1 MIRFVLAD
9 FNGDTCVDF
18 TTVMRANTPRSDI
31 RESMSADTSTTIVL
45 ADDHPIV
52 REGLRT
58 VLEREPDLA
67 IVGEA
72 RDGAEALQLIERL
85 RPTLLILDV
94 RMPGKSGLEV
104 AREIAR
110 ISPGTRVLIL
120 SMYAAEGY
128 VMEALASGV
137 AGYIVKETDTDNLIP
152 AIRQILKG
160 TRYLSPSVNDRVI
173 DAYLQKTRGETV
185 DPFDTL
191 TARER
196 QVLRLLAE
204 GCTNSDIADH
214 LSISVRTAEHH
225 RANLMRKLR
234 LRGSAE
240 VVAFA
245 KSRGL
250 FPEQDDPPT
259 RK

>member
-1 MIRFVLAD
+1 
-9 FNGDTCVDF
+9 
-18 TTVMRANTPRSDI
+18 
-31 RESMSADTSTTIVL
+31 MSAREATTIVL

-58 VLEREPDLA
+58 VLEREPDLSV
-67 IVGEA
+67 VGEA
-72 RDGAEALQLIERL
+72 SDGSEALHLVERL

-110 ISPGTRVLIL
+110 MCPETRVLIL

-128 VMEALASGV
+128 VTEALASGV
-137 AGYIVKETDTDNLIP
+137 AGYILKETDTGNLIP
-152 AIRQILKG
+152 AIRQIMGG

-173 DAYLQKTRGETV
+173 DAYLQKTRGEAV

-204 GCTNSDIADH
+204 GSTSAVIAER

-225 RANLMRKLR
+225 RASLMRKLR
-234 LRGSAE
+234 LKSSAE
-240 VVAFA
+240 VIEFA
-245 KSRGL
+245 RSHGVVPL
-250 FPEQDDPPT
+250 QD
-259 RK
+259 

>member
-1 MIRFVLAD
+1 MTA
-9 FNGDTCVDF
+9 
-18 TTVMRANTPRSDI
+18 TT
-31 RESMSADTSTTIVL
+31 TTIVL

-58 VLEREPDLA
+58 VLERESDLTV
-67 IVGEA
+67 VGEA
-72 RDGAEALQLIERL
+72 SDGIETVELVERL
-85 RPTLLILDV
+85 KPTILILDI
-94 RMPGKSGLEV
+94 RMPRKSGLEV

-110 ISPGTRVLIL
+110 RSPDTRVLIL
-120 SMYAAEGY
+120 SMYAGEGY

-137 AGYIVKETDTDNLIP
+137 AGYILKETDTGSLVS
-152 AIRQILKG
+152 AIRQIMDG

-173 DAYLQKTRGETV
+173 DAYIQRTKGGTV

-204 GCTNSDIADH
+204 GCNNAHIAER

-225 RANLMRKLR
+225 RANLMRKLK
-234 LRGSAE
+234 LKSIAE
-240 VVAFA
+240 IVAFG
-245 KSRGL
+245 KGHGVVQ
-250 FPEQDDPPT
+250 EQEWSNV
-259 RK
+259 

>member
-1 MIRFVLAD
+1 
-9 FNGDTCVDF
+9 
-18 TTVMRANTPRSDI
+18 MRAV
-31 RESMSADTSTTIVL
+31 SAGATTIVL
-45 ADDHPIV
+45 VDDHPIV

-58 VLEREPDLA
+58 VLEREPDLSV
-67 IVGEA
+67 VGEA
-72 RDGAEALQLIERL
+72 SDGIEALQLVERL

-104 AREIAR
+104 AREVAR
-110 ISPGTRVLIL
+110 SSPETRVLVL

-128 VMEALASGV
+128 VMEALASGA
-137 AGYIVKETDTDNLIP
+137 AGYILKETDTGNLIP
-152 AIRQILKG
+152 AIRQIMGG
-160 TRYLSPSVNDRVI
+160 TRYLSPTVNDLVI

-204 GCTNSDIADH
+204 GCNSADIAAQ

-225 RANLMRKLR
+225 RARLMRKLR
-234 LRGSAE
+234 LKSGAE
-240 VVAFA
+240 VVEFA
-245 KSRGL
+245 KGRGIV
-250 FPEQDDPPT
+250 PQKE
-259 RK
+259 

>member
-1 MIRFVLAD
+1 MS
-9 FNGDTCVDF
+9 
-18 TTVMRANTPRSDI
+18 PR
-31 RESMSADTSTTIVL
+31 EPTTIVL
-45 ADDHPIV
+45 VDDHPIV

-58 VLEREPDLA
+58 VLEREPDLSV
-67 IVGEA
+67 VGEA
-72 RDGAEALQLIERL
+72 SDGAEALQLVERL

-110 ISPGTRVLIL
+110 ICPETRVLIL

-128 VMEALASGV
+128 VTEALASGA
-137 AGYIVKETDTDNLIP
+137 AGYILKETDTGNLIP
-152 AIRQILKG
+152 AIRQIMGG

-173 DAYLQKTRGETV
+173 DAYLQKTRAEAV

-204 GCTNSDIADH
+204 GCTSAVIAER

-225 RANLMRKLR
+225 RASLMRKLR
-234 LRGSAE
+234 LKSSAE
-240 VVAFA
+240 LIAFA
-245 KSRGL
+245 RSHGIVPL
-250 FPEQDDPPT
+250 QD
-259 RK
+259 

>member
-1 MIRFVLAD
+1 
-9 FNGDTCVDF
+9 
-18 TTVMRANTPRSDI
+18 
-31 RESMSADTSTTIVL
+31 MSATTPTTIVL
-45 ADDHPIV
+45 VDDHPIV

-58 VLEREPDLA
+58 VLEREPDLSV
-67 IVGEA
+67 VGEA
-72 RDGAEALQLIERL
+72 SDGLEALQLVERL

-94 RMPGKSGLEV
+94 RMPRKSGLEV

-110 ISPGTRVLIL
+110 SSPETRVLIL

-137 AGYIVKETDTDNLIP
+137 AGYILKETDTGNLIP
-152 AIRQILKG
+152 AIRQIMGG

-204 GCTNSDIADH
+204 SCTNADIAER

-225 RANLMRKLR
+225 RASLMRKLR
-234 LRGSAE
+234 LKSSAE
-240 VVAFA
+240 VIAFA
-245 KSRGL
+245 KSRGVVPL
-250 FPEQDDPPT
+250 QE
-259 RK
+259 

>member
-1 MIRFVLAD
+1 
-9 FNGDTCVDF
+9 
-18 TTVMRANTPRSDI
+18 
-31 RESMSADTSTTIVL
+31 MSAATTTIVL

-67 IVGEA
+67 VVGEA
-72 RDGAEALQLIERL
+72 SDGIETLELVERL
-85 RPTLLILDV
+85 KPALLILDV

-104 AREIAR
+104 AREIAQS
-110 ISPGTRVLIL
+110 SPQTRVLVL

-137 AGYIVKETDTDNLIP
+137 AGYILKETDTGNLIP
-152 AIRQILKG
+152 AIRQILG
-160 TRYLSPSVNDRVI
+160 GRRYLSPAVNDHVI
-173 DAYLQKTRGETV
+173 DVYVQKTHGGTV

-191 TARER
+191 TVRER
-196 QVLRLLAE
+196 QVLRLLVE
-204 GCTNSDIADH
+204 GCTNADISQR

-234 LRGSAE
+234 LKSSAE
-240 VVAFA
+240 VIALG
-245 KSRGL
+245 KSRGVVPL
-250 FPEQDDPPT
+250 QE
-259 RK
+259 

>member
-1 MIRFVLAD
+1 
-9 FNGDTCVDF
+9 
-18 TTVMRANTPRSDI
+18 
-31 RESMSADTSTTIVL
+31 MSAATTTIVL

-67 IVGEA
+67 VVGEA
-72 RDGAEALQLIERL
+72 SDGMETLELVERL
-85 RPTLLILDV
+85 KPALLILDV

-104 AREIAR
+104 AREIAQS
-110 ISPGTRVLIL
+110 SPKTRVLVL

-137 AGYIVKETDTDNLIP
+137 AGYILKETDTGNLIP
-152 AIRQILKG
+152 AIRQILG
-160 TRYLSPSVNDRVI
+160 GRRYLSPAVNDHVI
-173 DAYLQKTRGETV
+173 DVYVQKTHGGMV

-191 TARER
+191 TVRER
-196 QVLRLLAE
+196 QVLRLLVE
-204 GCTNSDIADH
+204 GCTNADISQR

-234 LRGSAE
+234 LKSSAE
-240 VVAFA
+240 VIALG
-245 KSRGL
+245 KSRGVVPL
-250 FPEQDDPPT
+250 QE
-259 RK
+259 

>member
-1 MIRFVLAD
+1 
-9 FNGDTCVDF
+9 
-18 TTVMRANTPRSDI
+18 
-31 RESMSADTSTTIVL
+31 MSASTPTTIVL
-45 ADDHPIV
+45 VDDHPIV

-58 VLEREPDLA
+58 VLEREPDLSV
-67 IVGEA
+67 VGEA
-72 RDGAEALQLIERL
+72 SDGLEALQLVERL

-110 ISPGTRVLIL
+110 SSPETRVLIL

-128 VMEALASGV
+128 VTEALASGV
-137 AGYIVKETDTDNLIP
+137 AGYILKETDTGNLIP
-152 AIRQILKG
+152 AIRQIMGG

-204 GCTNSDIADH
+204 GCTNAEIAER

-225 RANLMRKLR
+225 RASLMRKLK
-234 LRGSAE
+234 LKNSAE
-240 VVAFA
+240 VIAFG
-245 KSRGL
+245 KERGVV
-250 FPEQDDPPT
+250 PNQE
-259 RK
+259 